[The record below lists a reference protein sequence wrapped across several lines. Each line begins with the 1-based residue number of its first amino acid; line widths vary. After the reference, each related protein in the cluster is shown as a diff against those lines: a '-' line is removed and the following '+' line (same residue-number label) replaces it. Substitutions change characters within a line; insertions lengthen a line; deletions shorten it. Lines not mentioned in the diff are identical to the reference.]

1 VALETKD
8 EIGIAALATVTV
20 GGIVYYLTKKP
31 VKAPET
37 AKVVIKNDKPIL
49 VKPIRVNFPDS
60 ILNKMT
66 DEEKLA
72 LGSKSKTAKAG
83 DGKLYITNPIR
94 LSDNIN
100 LDYIRNKGLLGRLV
114 AQYYA
119 FERARV
125 FYMKK
130 CGAFS
135 FCDDSPAWLQREKQL
150 IHKSDVDK
158 ALKKEWFGV
167 ALSNANFLDRWD
179 GGNSKSKLW
188 RRRYSLEST
197 FSNWSGPI
205 GFTNSPQFATQSHG
219 WNGELCPEPKRHI
232 SSAYAKYN
240 TSLGVVDS
248 AFRTYPEMRDG
259 KFIKCTP
266 SNTSTDAWA
275 RFVCVN
281 GIKNSNIAYP
291 FEKFYFGDYSFGHA
305 MLYARYNSAILQGY
319 QYSPDQAK
327 GQYAYVCPKN
337 YYTYDQIPWRNFKGV
352 SDSDILNA
360 TYKLPIEHDHFKRW
374 KRQHAIGRYYHFGYI
389 LVRTALDVLCSRGE
403 PAEDYPEF
411 ATHCTWWHIPQPNRE
426 FVARYP
432 DLTSLGS
439 GVTGLADITTP
450 ELIKYVMSITP
461 KPGTIVPWEDK
472 GPLYTWPES
481 TGYMQPLPIA
491 YQRGPR
497 STSEV
502 WGQVVQYILS
512 VETSICANM
521 ASGFVDTAIDAVLD
535 YAETVFS
542 EWLLQ
547 GIEAIMANIETSPAL
562 AAVLEE
568 IKTIMKDVSGFAA
581 NMSRFIDAE
590 QLIGALDQGVNVSK
604 VLGEYL
610 ALVSDGASTRLI
622 NNAKSDA
629 LAVTDSLRRQWDWAD
644 ELLGSAASMGD
655 KVNSITRK
663 DIKDL
668 AKNQISKGSK

>member
-1 VALETKD
+1 MALDKNQ
-8 EIGIAALATVTV
+8 EIGVAALAAVTV
-20 GGIVYYLTKKP
+20 GGLVYYLSNKS

-37 AKVVIKNDKPIL
+37 GKVVVKNDKPIL
-49 VKPIRVNFPDS
+49 VKPIRVNFSDS

-72 LGSKSKTAKAG
+72 LGSQSKTTKAG
-83 DGKLYITNPIR
+83 DGKLYIANPIR
-94 LSDNIN
+94 LSDNLN
-100 LDYIRNKGLLGRLV
+100 LDYIRNKGILGRLV

-135 FCDDSPAWLQREKQL
+135 FCDDSPAWLQRDKQL

-167 ALSNANFLDRWD
+167 GLSNANFLDRWD

-197 FSNWSGPI
+197 FSNWSAPM
-205 GFTNSPQFATQSHG
+205 GFAISPAYMAQQHG
-219 WNGELCPEPKRHI
+219 WNGELCPKLTYHF
-232 SSAYAKYN
+232 SSAYKKYIERPPENPRFFPETHDGEFVKCADTRPIDMRYLN
-240 TSLGVVDS
+240 T
-248 AFRTYPEMRDG
+248 YECING
-259 KFIKCTP
+259 KKHAALQ
-266 SNTSTDAWA
+266 TSW
-275 RFVCVN
+275 
-281 GIKNSNIAYP
+281 
-291 FEKFYFGDYSFGHA
+291 EKFWYGDYQFGQ
-305 MLYARYNSAILQGY
+305 ARLNSRYGAKILQGY

-337 YYTYDQIPWRNFKGV
+337 SYGYDQIPWRNFKGV
-352 SDSDILNA
+352 SDSDILKA
-360 TYKLPIEHDHFKRW
+360 TYKLPLEHDFFKRW

-389 LVRTALDVLCSRGE
+389 LVRTALDILCSRKE

-411 ATHCTWWHIPQPNRE
+411 ATHCTWWGIPQPNRE

-432 DLTSLGS
+432 DLTAIGS
-439 GVTGLADITTP
+439 GVNGLADVKTP

-491 YQRGPR
+491 YRRGER
-497 STSEV
+497 STSDV
-502 WGQVVQYILS
+502 WGQVVQYIIS

-521 ASGFVDTAIDAVLD
+521 ASGFVDTAVDAVLD

-542 EWLLQ
+542 EWLTTGL
-547 GIEAIMANIETSPAL
+547 EAIMANIENSPAL
-562 AAVLEE
+562 QAVIKE
-568 IKTIMKDVSGFAA
+568 IKSIMKDVSGFSA
-581 NMSRFIDAE
+581 NMARFIDAE
-590 QLIGALDQGVNVSK
+590 QLIGALDQGANISK
-604 VLGEYL
+604 VLAEYL
-610 ALVSDGASTRLI
+610 DLVTDGAPPRLI
-622 NNAKSDA
+622 SNAKSDA
-629 LAVTDSLRRQWDWAD
+629 IALTDSLRRQWDWAD
-644 ELLGSAASMGD
+644 ELLGSAASMGTRVTD
-655 KVNSITRK
+655 ITRK
-663 DIKDL
+663 DIKD
-668 AKNQISKGSK
+668 AVKRQIPKV

>member
-1 VALETKD
+1 MALEKNE

-205 GFTNSPQFATQSHG
+205 GFTASPQFEFQQHG
-219 WNGELCPEPKRHI
+219 WNGELCPKPKRHV
-232 SSAYAKYN
+232 SYASTKYNNLLGLLAYAPR
-240 TSLGVVDS
+240 
-248 AFRTYPEMRDG
+248 FYPEMRDG
-259 KFIKCTP
+259 AFVKCNP
-266 SNTSTDAWA
+266 KYLIGA
-275 RFVCVN
+275 RYECIN
-281 GIKNSNIAYP
+281 GVKNSKVTDP
-291 FEKFYFGDYSFGHA
+291 FGKFYFGDSEFGI
-305 MLYARYNSAILQGY
+305 ARLNSYHNAVIRQGY

-337 YYTYDQIPWRNFKGV
+337 DYNYDQIPWRNYKGV
-352 SDSDILNA
+352 SDSDFLKA
-360 TYKLPIEHDHFKRW
+360 TYKLPIEHDFYKRW

-389 LVRTALDVLCSRGE
+389 LVRTALDVLCARSE

-411 ATHCTWWHIPQPNRE
+411 ATHCTWWGIPQPNRE

-432 DLTSLGS
+432 DLTSIGS

-491 YQRGPR
+491 YRRGER
-497 STSEV
+497 STSDV

-521 ASGFVDTAIDAVLD
+521 ASGFIDTAVDAVLD

-542 EWLLQ
+542 EWLVQ
-547 GIEAIMANIETSPAL
+547 GMEAIMANIENSPAL
-562 AAVLEE
+562 AAVLKE

-590 QLIGALDQGVNVSK
+590 QLIGALDQGVNISK

-610 ALVSDGASTRLI
+610 DLVSDDAPSRLI

-663 DIKDL
+663 DIKNL
-668 AKNQISKGSK
+668 AQNQISKGSK